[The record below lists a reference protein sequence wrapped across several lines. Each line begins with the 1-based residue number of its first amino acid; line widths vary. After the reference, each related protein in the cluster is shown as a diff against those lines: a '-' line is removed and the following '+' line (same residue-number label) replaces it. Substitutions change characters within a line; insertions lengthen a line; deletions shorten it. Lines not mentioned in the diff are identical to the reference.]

1 MAEEPSQY
9 GVGVVGCYLFFD
21 AGGGGTFGWQS
32 GMRISSLRVVNVSVA
47 PIVRGW
53 ELTFADIGP
62 WPLCG
67 HVQFFSDFANTDL
80 RGYEARLMF
89 DPMGANPAVVVVY
102 VVELVTDDGGVTTF
116 EPVDP
121 ADIVAAHPD
130 RAWLIQLQATQTGT
144 SSGFAP
150 PPPPP

>member
-21 AGGGGTFGWQS
+21 AGGGAFGWQA
-32 GMRISSLRVVNVSVA
+32 GMRIASLRVVNVSLA
-47 PIVRGW
+47 PTVRGW
-53 ELTFADIGP
+53 EVTLADIGP

-67 HVQFFSDFANTDL
+67 HVQFFSDFSNTDL

-89 DPMGANPAVVVVY
+89 DPGGGPPNRAVVYIVQ
-102 VVELVTDDGGVTTF
+102 LVSVAGVTTW

-121 ADIVAAHPD
+121 ATIVADHPG
-130 RAWLIQLQATQTGT
+130 RAWIIQLQATQTGT